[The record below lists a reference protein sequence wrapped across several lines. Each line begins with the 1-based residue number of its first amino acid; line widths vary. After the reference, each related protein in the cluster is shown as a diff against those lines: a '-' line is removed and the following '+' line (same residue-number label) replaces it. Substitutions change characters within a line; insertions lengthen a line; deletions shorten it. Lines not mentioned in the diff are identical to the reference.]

1 MSYTYAV
8 KVGSLKEY
16 LTKLKSKELGVPDK
30 INREYLKSIGYTSS
44 NDFPIIRVLQS
55 IDFIDK
61 SDVPTQNL
69 KDFRTEKSRQVVASA
84 LKKTYEELFK
94 IYPEP
99 QKRTREDLENFFAK
113 SHPSVKKFTLGL
125 FVDTFKTLCEF
136 ADFEAVSVVEKVEAK
151 EAEKVVEVT
160 RTIAQTPTGV
170 TINLNIQLTLP
181 ATEDANVYDKIFKAL
196 KNNLLSRD

>member
-69 KDFRTEKSRQVVASA
+69 KDFRTEKSRQVMTSA

-94 IYPEP
+94 IYPAP
-99 QKRTREDLENFFAK
+99 QKRTREELENFFAK
-113 SHPSVKKFTLGL
+113 GKANLTKFTLGL
-125 FVDTFKTLCEF
+125 YVDTFKTLCEF
-136 ADFEAVSVVEKVEAK
+136 ADLEAVPVTEKVEVK

-160 RTIAQTPTGV
+160 KTMAQTPTGV

-181 ATEDANVYDKIFKAL
+181 ATEDATVYDKIFKAL
-196 KNNLLSRD
+196 KENLLS

>member
-69 KDFRTEKSRQVVASA
+69 KDFRTEKSRQVMTSA

-94 IYPEP
+94 IYPAP
-99 QKRTREDLENFFAK
+99 QKRTSEELENFFAK
-113 SHPSVKKFTLGL
+113 GKANLTKFTLGL
-125 FVDTFKTLCEF
+125 YVDTFKTLCEF
-136 ADFEAVSVVEKVEAK
+136 ADLEAVPVTEKVEVK

-160 RTIAQTPTGV
+160 KTMAQTPTGV

-181 ATEDANVYDKIFKAL
+181 ATEDATVYDKIFKAL
-196 KNNLLSRD
+196 KEKLLS

>member
-69 KDFRTEKSRQVVASA
+69 KDFRTEKSRQVMTSA

-94 IYPEP
+94 IYPAP
-99 QKRTREDLENFFAK
+99 QKRTREELENFFAK
-113 SHPSVKKFTLGL
+113 GKANLTKFTLGL
-125 FVDTFKTLCEF
+125 YVDTFKTLCEF
-136 ADFEAVSVVEKVEAK
+136 ANLEAVPVTEKVEVK

-160 RTIAQTPTGV
+160 KTMAQTPTGV

-181 ATEDANVYDKIFKAL
+181 ATEDATVYDKIFKAL
-196 KNNLLSRD
+196 KENLLS